1 MYVLPQSRVITKYI
15 QSILTITLFLMN
27 LRTLILTKPVF
38 KKADTFEKTNYRPI
52 SVLPVLSKAF
62 DRCLYDQIY
71 EYIDCRPAGWLY
83 SPARMRN
90 ISQKKS
96 HNFRRLPLSS
106 ILYID
111 LINSDPCFFNLVKL
125 GTISNVY
132 TLEEV
137 K

>member
-1 MYVLPQSRVITKYI
+1 MTV
-15 QSILTITLFLMN
+15 FLMH
-27 LRTLILTKPVF
+27 LRRLILIKPVF
-38 KKADTFEKTNYRPI
+38 RKNDPFDKTNYRPI
-52 SVLPVLSKAF
+52 SVLPGLSKAF

-71 EYIDCRPAGWLY
+71 AYIDCRPTGWPY

-96 HNFRRLPLSS
+96 HSFRRLPLSS

-111 LINSDPCFFNLVKL
+111 LINSDPCFLNLVKL

-137 K
+137 R